1 LVSAVQKL
9 TQLNQLREAVDS
21 SASHVPLNDRI
32 KFIRT
37 MAALQ
42 WDDRKTGS
50 GWRICSDNGGLGRSS
65 RFQMPR
71 PIKLHVDLIFG
82 HRALTGDGPSR

>member
-1 LVSAVQKL
+1 VSAVQKL

-50 GWRICSDNGGLGRSS
+50 G
-65 RFQMPR
+65 
-71 PIKLHVDLIFG
+71 
-82 HRALTGDGPSR
+82 